1 MKFEI
6 YKPGQDLSI
15 ATTRGNFILI
25 YGKSKVGK
33 SASCL
38 ATAEDPIFWMLMER
52 GQVDL
57 TLKAINR
64 KDLRLKVG
72 YYEGWDDL
80 IDIVYDLNNFKQ
92 IKTVLFDGLTHVMN
106 IHLSDE
112 IIDDSFEA
120 REKTKVRKELSSR
133 GKMTQ
138 ENFGVLSRQMV
149 RLMKGFERLTVN
161 GIDVI
166 CTARDASSP
175 KWDRALSCAPALS
188 GKEFPRDIKGF
199 FDFIGF
205 VESRFDK
212 NDETKIVYPPYV
224 SFDDDGSYLSG
235 WTGVKPASGVI
246 NKKLD
251 IKKILEVAHG
261 KVVKE

>member
-15 ATTRGNFILI
+15 ATKRGNFILI

-33 SASCL
+33 SATCL
-38 ATAEDPIFWMLMER
+38 ATAEDPIFWLLMER

-57 TLKAINR
+57 TLKAIKR
-64 KDLRLKVG
+64 PDLRLKVG

-80 IDIVYDLNNFKQ
+80 IDVVYDLNNFNK
-92 IKTVLFDGLTHVMN
+92 IHTLLFDGLTHVMN

-112 IIDDSFEA
+112 LIAESFDARDKNKID
-120 REKTKVRKELSSR
+120 KELASR
-133 GKMTQ
+133 GKMTL
-138 ENFGVLSRQMV
+138 ENFGVMSRQMV
-149 RLMKGFERLTVN
+149 RLMKGFEQLTIN

-166 CTARDASSP
+166 CTARDQDSP
-175 KWDRALSCAPALS
+175 KWNKALSCGPALA
-188 GKEFPRDIKGF
+188 GKEFGRDIKGF

-205 VESRFDK
+205 IESRIDK
-212 NDETKIVYPPYV
+212 DGNVLYPPLA

-235 WTGVKPASGVI
+235 WTGIKPDGGVI
-246 NKKLD
+246 GRQFN
-251 IKKILEVAHG
+251 IKKMLAVAHG
-261 KVVKE
+261 E

>member
-15 ATTRGNFILI
+15 ATKRGNFILI

-33 SASCL
+33 SATCL

-57 TLKAINR
+57 TLKSIKR
-64 KDLRLKVG
+64 PDLRLKVG

-80 IDIVYDLNNFKQ
+80 IDILYNLENFKK
-92 IKTVLFDGLTHVMN
+92 IKTVVFDGLTHVMN

-112 IIDDSFEA
+112 LIEESFDARDKNKID
-120 REKTKVRKELSSR
+120 KELASR
-133 GKMTQ
+133 GKMTL
-138 ENFGVLSRQMV
+138 ENFGVMSRQMI
-149 RLMKGFERLTVN
+149 RLMKGFEQLTVA

-166 CTARDASSP
+166 CTARDQDAP
-175 KWDRALSCAPALS
+175 KWNKSLSCGPALA
-188 GKEFPRDIKGF
+188 GKEFGRDIKGF
-199 FDFIGF
+199 FDFIGLI
-205 VESRFDK
+205 ESRFDEDG
-212 NDETKIVYPPYV
+212 NVVYPPLA

-235 WTGVKPASGVI
+235 WTGIKPESGVI
-246 NKKLD
+246 RKQFNVKKMLA
-251 IKKILEVAHG
+251 VAHG
-261 KVVKE
+261 E

>member
-6 YKPGQDLSI
+6 YKPNQDLST
-15 ATTRGNFILI
+15 ATKRGNFILI

-33 SASCL
+33 SASCI
-38 ATAEDPIFWMLMER
+38 ATAEDPIFWMVMER

-80 IDIVYDLNNFKQ
+80 IDIVYDLDNFKK

-112 IIDDSFEA
+112 LIDESFDA
-120 REKTKVRKELSSR
+120 RTAKSNVKKELSSR

-138 ENFGVLSRQMV
+138 ENYGVLSRQMV
-149 RLMKGFERLTVN
+149 RLMKGLEQLTIN

-166 CTARDASSP
+166 CTARDQDNP
-175 KWDRALSCAPALS
+175 KWDRSLSCGPALA
-188 GKEFPRDIKGF
+188 GKEFARDIKGF

-205 VESRFDK
+205 VETRFDVDDK
-212 NDETKIVYPPYV
+212 VVYPPYV

-235 WTGVKPASGVI
+235 WTGIKPASGVI
-246 NKKLD
+246 YKKLN
-251 IKKILEVAHG
+251 IKKILEIAHG
-261 KVVKE
+261 EFQK